1 MNLRGRGIAQD
12 DIHVMLMRNLGLEL
26 YGNGIIVDSEYAA
39 KNQKIVQGLCQG
51 HPQGAG
57 RTRLPTRRAR
67 SRLADEAECDPQ
79 RRPGIRAFQDG
90 D

>member
-39 KNQKIVQGLCQG
+39 KNPKIAGLYQATLKG
-51 HPQGAG
+51 WQDAIADPLKG
-57 RTRLPTRRAR
+57 RDRV
-67 SRLADEAECDPQ
+67 ADEAQCDPQ
-79 RRPGIRAFQDG
+79 RRPGIPCVQDG